1 MAHHLKSPVFWYC
14 GGCEIRVTCFILS
27 KIYFQLIF
35 NQENLENTIGILLN
49 QPITSKSTKNHFKI
63 QNQPEIKNHS
73 ELTSVSLSTFKV
85 KKKKKPNLS
94 YPYHMEPFEIKI
106 YHFGSWNRRNNNS
119 LSKLKS
125 KDPLSP
131 PI

>member
-1 MAHHLKSPVFWYC
+1 MARISLEKKYMARRLKSPVFCHC

-49 QPITSKSTKNHFKI
+49 QSITSKSTKNHFKI
-63 QNQPEIKNHS
+63 QNQPEIKNHP

-85 KKKKKPNLS
+85 KKNT
-94 YPYHMEPFEIKI
+94 
-106 YHFGSWNRRNNNS
+106 
-119 LSKLKS
+119 
-125 KDPLSP
+125 
-131 PI
+131 